1 MFLFLPVCRQGRAE
15 VDQWIRRSHY
25 LCDHLASRLG
35 PLSVSCPFV
44 FAGQNSFS
52 GGPILKR
59 ELADDPT
66 ERRHFNVPNRRG
78 RLTQEQ
84 QEGVEPAGG
93 GGESVEVHVQVLDP
107 HL

>member
-1 MFLFLPVCRQGRAE
+1 M
-15 VDQWIRRSHY
+15 
-25 LCDHLASRLG
+25 
-35 PLSVSCPFV
+35 

-52 GGPILKR
+52 GGPILER

-66 ERRHFNVPNRRG
+66 ERRHFNVPNRGG

-93 GGESVEVHVQVLDP
+93 GGERVEVHVQVLDP
-107 HL
+107 CL